1 MESYKN
7 LVKLRKTFLS
17 EHKNEYLTYCL
28 TESDVLISIP
38 HAVEQTRL
46 GKPKYAEIGT
56 LAFGLTL
63 AKELD
68 ANYIVRTQNLLD
80 DPNFDAV
87 SPYRDKIEYILSA
100 NGIKY
105 LLDIHGLKK
114 SRDCD
119 VNLGTRFGKNIESD
133 LPLYEK
139 LEKGLKDAGFVVTTD
154 NPFMANIK
162 TISGYFSEKH
172 EIFTLQIE
180 INSKITNESANFK
193 KFQLLVQTLV
203 HALKKR

>member
-7 LVKLRKTFLS
+7 LVKFRKAFLN
-17 EHKNEYLTYCL
+17 EHKNEYLTYQL
-28 TESDVLISIP
+28 KEGDILISIP

-63 AKELD
+63 ANELK
-68 ANYIVRTQNLLD
+68 ASYIVRTQNLLD
-80 DPNFDAV
+80 DPNFDEV
-87 SPYRDKIEYILSA
+87 SAYRDKIEYILSA

-114 SRDCD
+114 SRECD
-119 VNLGTRFGKNIESD
+119 VNLGTRFGKNVESD

-139 LEKGLKDAGFVVTTD
+139 IENALKSAGSVVTTD

-162 TISGYFSEKH
+162 TISGYFNEKH
-172 EIFTLQIE
+172 KIFALQIE

-193 KFQLLVQTLV
+193 KFQLLVQTLAR
-203 HALKKR
+203 ALKNR